1 MDNPVPSPN
10 RFEWEKTIHEA
21 LVELDSNKLRQKIA
35 EAESVIFERLQA
47 IGGDGS
53 GSDERNA
60 LEDASNTLLTLKRE
74 ILKFPD
80 WRA

>member
-1 MDNPVPSPN
+1 VENPVPNPN
-10 RFEWEKTIHEA
+10 RFEWERVIHEA
-21 LVELDSNKLRQKIA
+21 LVELDPDKLRKKIA
-35 EAESVIFERLQA
+35 EAEAVIFDRLQA
-47 IGGDGS
+47 IGRDGS

-60 LEDASNTLLTLKRE
+60 LQDASNTLLTLKRE